1 METEM
6 EIKKVGVLGCGLMGS
21 GIAQTAATAGF
32 DVVVREVS
40 NELCERGFAGIEKS
54 LAKFTE
60 KGTITADQQT
70 EIRGRLR
77 GTTEFADLA
86 DCDIIIEA
94 IIENLDTKRDTYK
107 QLDELC
113 KPDTIFASNTSS
125 LSITEMMTATSNER
139 QRRFIGLHF
148 FNPVPIM
155 KLVEVVKTILTD
167 EAVYETAVDF
177 GKRLGK
183 TPVRASD
190 KTGFI
195 VNRLLVPYMLDSIRA
210 LEEGVGSIVD
220 IDNAMKLG
228 CGYPMGPLTLG
239 DFVGLDTTY
248 YIAEI
253 MFNEF
258 REKRFAP
265 PPLLKRM
272 VLAGLYGRKS
282 GRGFYDYADP
292 KNPVPMNLV

>member
-1 METEM
+1 M

-21 GIAQTAATAGF
+21 GIAQTAAAAGF
-32 DVVVREVS
+32 EVVVREVT
-40 NELCERGFAGIEKS
+40 NELCERGFQGIEKS
-54 LAKFTE
+54 LAKFAE
-60 KGTITADQQT
+60 KGTITADQQR
-70 EIRGRLR
+70 EIRGRLT
-77 GTTEFADLA
+77 GTTEFNALA

-94 IIENLDTKRDTYK
+94 IIENLDTKRDTYR

-113 KPDTIFASNTSS
+113 KPETIFASNTSS
-125 LSITEMMTATSNER
+125 LSITEMMTATSAAR
-139 QRRFIGLHF
+139 QQRFIGLHF

-183 TPVRASD
+183 VPVRASD

-282 GRGFYDYADP
+282 GRGFYDYTVDP
-292 KNPVPMNLV
+292 KNPTPMNLL

>member
-1 METEM
+1 M
-6 EIKKVGVLGCGLMGS
+6 EIRKVGVLGCGLMGS
-21 GIAQTAATAGF
+21 GIAQVAASAGF
-32 DVVVREVS
+32 ETVVKEVS
-40 NELCERGFAGIEKS
+40 EDLIKKGFGGIEKS
-54 LAKFTE
+54 LAKFAE
-60 KGTITADQQT
+60 KGTITADQQK
-70 EIRGRLR
+70 EIRGRLS
-77 GTTEFADLA
+77 GTTSFADLA

-94 IIENLDTKRDTYK
+94 IIENLDEKRSTYK
-107 QLDELC
+107 QLDDLC
-113 KPDTIFASNTSS
+113 KPETIFASNTSS
-125 LSITEMMTATSNER
+125 LSITQMMTATSAER
-139 QRRFIGLHF
+139 QQRFIGMHF
-148 FNPVPIM
+148 FNPVPLM

-167 EAVYETAVDF
+167 DDVYEQAVEF
-177 GKRLGK
+177 GKKLGK
-183 TPVRASD
+183 VPVRAGD

-195 VNRLLVPYMLDSIRA
+195 VNRLLVPYMLDAIRA

-228 CGYPMGPLTLG
+228 CGYPMGPFTLG

-282 GRGFYDYADP
+282 GRGFYDYTKDA
-292 KNPVPMNLV
+292 KNPTPMNLV

>member
-1 METEM
+1 M
-6 EIKKVGVLGCGLMGS
+6 EIKKVGVLGCGLMGA
-21 GIAQTAATAGF
+21 GIAQVAATAGF
-32 DVVVREVS
+32 ETVVKEVS
-40 NELCERGFAGIEKS
+40 DELIAKGFGGIEKS
-54 LAKFTE
+54 LAKFAE

-70 EIRGRLR
+70 EIRDRLS
-77 GTTEFADLA
+77 GTTKFDELA

-94 IIENLDTKRDTYK
+94 IIENLDVKRETYA
-107 QLDELC
+107 QLDKLC

-125 LSITEMMTATSNER
+125 LSITEMMTATSLER
-139 QRRFIGLHF
+139 QQRFVGLHF
-148 FNPVPIM
+148 FNPVPLM

-167 EAVYETAVDF
+167 EAVYEQAVDF
-177 GKRLGK
+177 GKKLGK
-183 TPVRASD
+183 VPVRASD

-228 CGYPMGPLTLG
+228 CGYPMGPFTLG

-258 REKRFAP
+258 REKRFAS

-282 GRGFYDYADP
+282 GRGFYDYTKDP
-292 KNPVPMNLV
+292 KNPTPMNLV